1 MIMNHGDRDEILAR
15 ADIEEIDWHTDQC
28 AVCAEYPGTLAH
40 LLFSVGYGA
49 VRIGSMPVCRAS
61 AR

>member
-15 ADIEEIDWHTDQC
+15 ADIEEIDWHTDRG
-28 AVCAEYPGTLAH
+28 AVCAEYPRHTSTLVV
-40 LLFSVGYGA
+40 SVGYGA
-49 VRIGSMPVCRAS
+49 VRIGSVPVCRAS